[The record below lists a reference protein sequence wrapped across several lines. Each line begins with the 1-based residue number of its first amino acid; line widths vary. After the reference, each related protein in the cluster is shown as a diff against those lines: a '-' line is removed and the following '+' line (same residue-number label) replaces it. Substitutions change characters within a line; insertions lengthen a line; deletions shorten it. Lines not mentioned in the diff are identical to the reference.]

1 MASGSTGW
9 EVVTKSTLLI
19 YGSILRSTFFMLY
32 INDPP
37 DVVIGNIAV
46 YANDTSLH

>member
-1 MASGSTGW
+1 MGSCHKKYLVNTRF
-9 EVVTKSTLLI
+9 L